1 MTVTDQFSQFG
12 FCVNFQDLY
21 NRQGLIKIDQKFL
34 EFLAAS
40 DLDVFNNFKR
50 LRDRSNSLNKKDK
63 SVILIEVS
71 RVLEQFLVELFDIR
85 KENHDLRSSHFDL
98 NKIYQV
104 RRQFV
109 QRRIAKNYSA
119 LPFAINGKKILQDLN
134 ITDRNLTELEKKL
147 AQLVSD
153 LEAKEGLKN
162 LSSQEK
168 EQLEQLSLYTL
179 YALFDID
186 GKKFHQDGALFK
198 LPKKTDFNQ
207 LFAFETTEEN
217 QVKSHK
223 FSDNLRSRDGF
234 NLSDNGFN
242 LNQALAESHY
252 CIFCHNQDKDSC
264 STGIK
269 NTSCNSKF
277 KSDPLGVELK
287 GCPLDQKISEM
298 NLLKSEAS
306 SIAALAIAII
316 DNPMIAATGHR
327 ICNDC
332 MKSCIFQKQDP
343 VDIPQI
349 ETAIL
354 KDVLK
359 LPYGFEIYS
368 LLTKW
373 NPLNIEFNLP
383 KENSGKKILIAGLGP
398 AGFTLAH
405 YLLNSGHLVVAIDGL
420 KIEPL
425 DPEISSIDIY
435 GGRHQFKPIKEV
447 NEIYE
452 NLEER
457 VIEGFGGVA
466 EYGITSR
473 WNKNFLKIIRLIL
486 ERNQNFRMFGGIR
499 FGSAI
504 NDQNVFK
511 EYNFD
516 HLALCIGAGRPN
528 IIEIKNNYAK
538 GIRSASDF
546 LMSLQLNGAYKKNLF
561 TNLQIRM
568 PILVIGGGLTAID
581 TATEAQNYYLSQI
594 KKFAEQYQK
603 LSALIGEEKILKDLN
618 DEEKIIAKEF
628 LDHASEFS
636 VFAKDAAGASR
647 ATALTKAGAVKILY
661 RKKLLD
667 APAYHLNHQEVAKS
681 FEEGVEFV
689 ENITPIEAILDEYG
703 HIKQLKT
710 LNLNRQEIIFDCKSL
725 LIAAGTSPNVA
736 AALEDGLDFK
746 LDGKYFAQNSCSCH
760 PRESECPSC
769 QALKCCKVD
778 PRLRGNHKKDNENDK
793 KNGDENDQSRDGN
806 QKSGDCK
813 VGDGDDKIGDEG
825 GNISKSGDFSFFT
838 KEFSDQKA
846 ISFFGDLH
854 PNFAGNVVKAM
865 ASAKEGYKKINQIL
879 TKLPLTPDPCQE
891 GEFLSQI
898 NEQFLVTIEA
908 VNILSPNA
916 VEIMVKSK
924 LLASCTQ
931 IGQIFR
937 LQNYYALAPKIDGQV
952 MAMEGVAVTAL
963 KIDRQQSL
971 ISGVIIETGGSTSL
985 IRNFKAGEAA
995 IFMGPVGLPTEIAK
1009 NEIVMLVGGGRG
1021 NMPLAAIAKEYKKQ
1035 NCKIIFF
1042 AGYRKNDYLIR
1053 QNEIEEASDV
1063 VIYAVSD
1070 ELPNITLNRKQ
1081 DQQFYGSVVDAVVAY
1096 GLNAKKAD
1104 FDFKTIDRIFTIGND
1119 QMMHKLSQIRH
1130 LELAEILN
1138 PNHIGIASLNAP
1150 MQCMLKGVCSQ
1161 CLQKR
1166 IDPKTGNSEYFYS
1179 CASQDQNFDLIDFKH
1194 LSWRCQQN
1202 SLAEK
1207 ITKMAIENIK

>member
-1 MTVTDQFSQFG
+1 MVVANQFG
-12 FCVNFQDLY
+12 QFAFGVNFQDLY
-21 NRQGLIKIDQKFL
+21 DRQGLIKIDQKFL

-40 DLDVFNNFKR
+40 DLDIFNNFRR
-50 LRDRSNSLNKKDK
+50 LRDPSNIFSKKEK
-63 SVILIEVS
+63 SAILIDVS
-71 RVLEQFLVELFDIR
+71 RILEQFLVELFDIK
-85 KENHDLRSSHFDL
+85 KENQDLRSKHLDL
-98 NKIYQV
+98 NKIHQV

-119 LPFAINGKKILQDLN
+119 LPFVIDGKEILQNLN
-134 ITDRNLTELEKKL
+134 ITDQNLTELEKKL
-147 AQLVSD
+147 AELIFD
-153 LEAKEGLKN
+153 LEKKEDLKN
-162 LSSQEK
+162 LSNQEK
-168 EQLEQLSLYTL
+168 EQLEQLSLYSI
-179 YALFDID
+179 YALFDVN
-186 GKKFHQDGALFK
+186 GKKLHQDGTLFK

-207 LFAFETTEEN
+207 LFAFETKEEN
-217 QVKSHK
+217 QVKIYKSG
-223 FSDNLRSRDGF
+223 DDLRLRDGF

-269 NTSCNSKF
+269 DGKNKSPNCNSKF
-277 KSDPLGVELK
+277 KIDPLGVELK

-298 NLLKSEAS
+298 NLLKSEAFCL
-306 SIAALAIAII
+306 AALAIAII

-332 MKSCIFQKQDP
+332 MKSCIYQKQDP

-359 LPYGFEIYS
+359 LPYGFEIYC

-435 GGRHQFKPIKEV
+435 GNRHQFKPIKEIT
-447 NEIYE
+447 EIYE

-473 WNKNFLKIIRLIL
+473 WDKNFLKIIRLIL
-486 ERNQNFRMFGGIR
+486 ERNQNFRMFGGMR
-499 FGSAI
+499 FGSTI
-504 NDQNVFK
+504 NDQNAFND
-511 EYNFD
+511 YNFD

-546 LMSLQLNGAYKKNLF
+546 LMLLQSGGAYKKDLF

-568 PILVIGGGLTAID
+568 PIIVIGGGLTAID
-581 TATEAQNYYLSQI
+581 TATEAQNYYLRQI
-594 KKFAEQYQK
+594 EKFADQYQK
-603 LSALIGEEKILKDLN
+603 LSALIGEEMILKNLN
-618 DEEKIIAKEF
+618 DEEKITAKEF

-636 VFAKDAAGASR
+636 VFTKDTAGAGR
-647 ATALTKAGAVKILY
+647 AAALAKAGGVKILY
-661 RKKLLD
+661 RKKLID
-667 APAYHLNHQEVAKS
+667 SPAYRLNHQEVAKS

-689 ENITPIEAILDEYG
+689 ENITPIEAIIDEYG
-703 HIKQLKT
+703 HIKQLKA
-710 LNLNRQEIIFDCKSL
+710 LNANQQEVIFDCKSL
-725 LIAAGTSPNVA
+725 LIAAGTSPNIS
-736 AALEDGLDFK
+736 AALEDKLDFK
-746 LDGKYFAQNSCSCH
+746 LDGKYFAQIQDELNINS
-760 PRESECPSC
+760 
-769 QALKCCKVD
+769 
-778 PRLRGNHKKDNENDK
+778 
-793 KNGDENDQSRDGN
+793 QS
-806 QKSGDCK
+806 KF
-813 VGDGDDKIGDEG
+813 
-825 GNISKSGDFSFFT
+825 GDFSFFI
-838 KEFSDQKA
+838 KEFSDKKM

-865 ASAKEGYKKINQIL
+865 ASAKEGYKKINQVL
-879 TKLPLTPDPCQE
+879 DKLPIVKNCNSNQFYQ
-891 GEFLSQI
+891 EFLAKI
-898 NEQFLVTIEA
+898 NEQFLVVIEA
-908 VNILSPNA
+908 VNILSSNA
-916 VEIMVKSK
+916 VEIVVKSK
-924 LLASCTQ
+924 ILANQTK

-937 LQNYYALAPKIDGQV
+937 LQNYCSLAPKINGQI
-952 MAMEGVAVTAL
+952 MAMEGVVVTAL
-963 KIDRQQSL
+963 AIDQHKSL
-971 ISGVIIETGGSTSL
+971 ISGVMIETGGSTSW
-985 IRNFKAGEAA
+985 IRNFKPNEAA
-995 IFMGPVGLPTEIAK
+995 IFMGPSGLPTEIAQ

-1021 NMPLAAIAKEYKKQ
+1021 NMPLAAIGKEYKKHG
-1035 NCKIIFF
+1035 CKIIFF
-1042 AGYRKNDYLIR
+1042 AGYRKNQDLIR

-1063 VIYAVSD
+1063 VVYAVDD
-1070 ELPNITLNRKQ
+1070 ELPNIKLNRKT
-1081 DQQFYGSVVDAVVAY
+1081 DQQFHGNVIDAIVSY
-1096 GLNAKKAD
+1096 GLNLKDQHLAD
-1104 FDFKTIDRIFTIGND
+1104 FNFKKINRIFTIGND
-1119 QMMHKLSQIRH
+1119 QMMYKLSQIRH
-1130 LELAEILN
+1130 QELADILN

-1166 IDPKTGNSEYFYS
+1166 IDPKTGLEEYFYACS
-1179 CASQDQNFDLIDFKH
+1179 NQDQDLDLLDFKH
-1194 LSWRCQQN
+1194 LSSRCEQN

-1207 ITKMAIENIK
+1207 ITKMVIENIK